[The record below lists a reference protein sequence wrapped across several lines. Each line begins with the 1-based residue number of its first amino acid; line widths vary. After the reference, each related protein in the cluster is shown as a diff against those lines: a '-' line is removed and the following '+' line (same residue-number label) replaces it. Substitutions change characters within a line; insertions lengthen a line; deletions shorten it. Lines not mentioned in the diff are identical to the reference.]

1 MNIFMRKTWF
11 LLALASI
18 TLAACI
24 KNTVSTGV
32 NNNCTPVAPSTEQT
46 PILAFIKLDTVPY
59 SKDTSGVYYSVI
71 TPGTGASATSAS
83 TIVFAYKATLLNGT
97 VLGNVTDSIFLPL
110 STAIPGFTYM
120 AHYFKKDSHIK
131 LIIPSSL
138 AYGCQG
144 ISSNGTVIV
153 PENSVIYY
161 DLKIKGI
168 Q

>member
-1 MNIFMRKTWF
+1 MRKTWF
-11 LLALASI
+11 LLAFVSV

-24 KNTVSTGV
+24 KNTISTNG
-32 NNNCTPVAPSTEQT
+32 NNNCTPVAPSTEQ
-46 PILAFIKLDTVPY
+46 PQILSFIKLDTVPY
-59 SKDTSGVYYSVI
+59 SKDTSGVYYSVV
-71 TPGTGASATSAS
+71 TPGTGPSATVSS

-120 AHYFKKDSHIK
+120 ARYFKKDSHIK

-144 ISSNGTVIV
+144 ITNNGTVIV
-153 PENSVIYY
+153 PANAVVFY